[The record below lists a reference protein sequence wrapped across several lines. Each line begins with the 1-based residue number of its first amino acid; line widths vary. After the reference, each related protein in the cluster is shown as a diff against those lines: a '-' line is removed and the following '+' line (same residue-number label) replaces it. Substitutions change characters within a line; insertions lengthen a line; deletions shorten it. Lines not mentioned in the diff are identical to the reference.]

1 MTKKLLRYIYESF
14 PNANALY
21 YYLDIN
27 TALQINDKQIYV
39 FKSNN
44 NNSNQKIGIINFD
57 LHLKGNNELLY
68 FIISPSDSN
77 RVESNKWLWKL
88 DKYLT
93 QKELIT
99 QYNINVNG
107 INNQL
112 ERQYLLS
119 TNIHISMYI

>member
-1 MTKKLLRYIYESF
+1 MTKKLLVSKCKCIILLFRHY
-14 PNANALY
+14 
-21 YYLDIN
+21 
-27 TALQINDKQIYV
+27 

-44 NNSNQKIGIINFD
+44 NSNQQIGIINFD
-57 LHLKGNNELLY
+57 LHLKTNNELLY
-68 FIISPSDSN
+68 FIISPNDSN
-77 RVESNKWLWKL
+77 RIESNKWLWKL

-93 QKELIT
+93 QKELIK
-99 QYNINVNG
+99 QYNINVNDLPKSSRLSYNG